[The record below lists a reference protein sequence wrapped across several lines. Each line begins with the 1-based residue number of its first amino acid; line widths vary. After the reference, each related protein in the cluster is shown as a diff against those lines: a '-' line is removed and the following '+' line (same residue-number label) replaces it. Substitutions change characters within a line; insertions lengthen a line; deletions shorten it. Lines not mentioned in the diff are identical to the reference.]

1 MTTRT
6 KRAAIYLRV
15 STDDQTNENQR
26 QALVEVAGRRGWSVV
41 ETYEDQGVSGAK
53 GRDQRPGFDRML
65 KDAGRRRFDV
75 LAVWS
80 IDRLGRSTAAVA
92 TALDDLEA
100 AGVAIYA
107 DKEGVDAS
115 TAHGRAMLEMAS
127 VFARLERSMI
137 VERVKAGMARAK
149 AEGKHVGRPRTN
161 EDTVAAI
168 RAMLAGG
175 RGMISTAKALGVGV
189 GTVHR
194 ISKAMAW
201 AAAG

>member
-1 MTTRT
+1 MTTK

-15 STDDQTNENQR
+15 STDDQTTENQR
-26 QALVEVAGRRGWSVV
+26 QALVEVASRRSWTVV
-41 ETYEDQGVSGAK
+41 EVYEDQGVSGAK

>member
-15 STDDQTNENQR
+15 STDYQTTENQR

-53 GRDQRPGFDRML
+53 GRDKRPGFDRML
-65 KDAGRRRFDV
+65 KDASRRRFDI

>member
-1 MTTRT
+1 MTTK

-15 STDDQTNENQR
+15 STDDQTTENQR
-26 QALVEVAGRRGWSVV
+26 QALVEVASRRSWTVV
-41 ETYEDQGVSGAK
+41 EVYEDQGVSGAK

-65 KDAGRRRFDV
+65 RDASRRRFDV

>member
-15 STDDQTNENQR
+15 STDYQTTENQR
-26 QALVEVAGRRGWSVV
+26 QALVEVAGRRGWSVD
-41 ETYEDQGVSGAK
+41 ETYEDQGVRGAK

-65 KDAGRRRFDV
+65 RDASRRRFDV

-137 VERVKAGMARAK
+137 AERVKAGMARAK

>member
-1 MTTRT
+1 MKT

-15 STDDQTNENQR
+15 STDDQTTENQR
-26 QALVEVAGRRGWSVV
+26 QALVEVASRRGWQVV

-53 GRDQRPGFDRML
+53 GRDRRPGFDRML
-65 KDAGRRRFDV
+65 KDASRRRFDV

-92 TALDDLEA
+92 TALDDLETT
-100 AGVAIYA
+100 GVRLYA

-137 VERVKAGMARAK
+137 VARVKAGMARAK
-149 AEGKHVGRPRTN
+149 AQGTHVGRPRTYQ
-161 EDTVAAI
+161 DTVAAI
-168 RAMLAGG
+168 RLMLAGG
-175 RGMISTAKALGVGV
+175 KGIISTAKAIGVGV

-194 ISKAMAW
+194 IAQAMK
-201 AAAG
+201 AAA

>member
-1 MTTRT
+1 MTTK

-15 STDDQTNENQR
+15 STDDQTTENQR
-26 QALVEVAGRRGWSVV
+26 QALVEVASRRSWTVV
-41 ETYEDQGVSGAK
+41 EVYEDQGVSGAK

-65 KDAGRRRFDV
+65 RDASRRRFDV

-137 VERVKAGMARAK
+137 AERVKAGMARAK

>member
-15 STDDQTNENQR
+15 STDDQTTENQR

-127 VFARLERSMI
+127 VFARLERSVI

>member
-1 MTTRT
+1 MTT
-6 KRAAIYLRV
+6 KRAALYLRV
-15 STDDQTNENQR
+15 STDDQTTENQLR
-26 QALVEVAGRRGWSVV
+26 VLTEVAARRGWTVV

-53 GRDQRPGFDRML
+53 GRDKRPGFDRML
-65 KDAGRRRFDV
+65 KDASRRRFDI

-80 IDRLGRSTAAVA
+80 IDRLGRSTASVA

-100 AGVAIYA
+100 AGVRVYA

-127 VFARLERSMI
+127 VFAKLERSMI

-149 AEGKHVGRPRTN
+149 AEGKHVGRPRTD

-194 ISKAMAW
+194 VAQEVRGAW
-201 AAAG
+201 T

>member
-15 STDDQTNENQR
+15 STDYQTTENQR

>member
-15 STDDQTNENQR
+15 STDDQTTENQR

-137 VERVKAGMARAK
+137 AERVKAGMARAK

>member
-1 MTTRT
+1 MTTKA

-15 STDDQTNENQR
+15 STDDQTTENQR
-26 QALVEVAGRRGWSVV
+26 QTLTEVAARRGWTVV
-41 ETYEDQGVSGAK
+41 ASYEDQGISGAK
-53 GRDQRPGFDRML
+53 GRDKRPGFDRML
-65 KDAGRRRFDV
+65 KDASRRRFDV

-80 IDRLGRSTAAVA
+80 IDRLGRSTASVA

-127 VFARLERSMI
+127 VFAELERSMI

-149 AEGKHVGRPRTN
+149 AQGRHVGRPKTDK
-161 EDTVAAI
+161 DTVAAI
-168 RAMLAGG
+168 RLMLAGG
-175 RGMISTAKALGVGV
+175 KGIISTAKAIGVGV

-194 ISKAMAW
+194 IAQAMK
-201 AAAG
+201 AAA

>member
-1 MTTRT
+1 MKT

-15 STDDQTNENQR
+15 STDDQTTENQR
-26 QALVEVAGRRGWSVV
+26 QALVEVASRRGWQVV
-41 ETYEDQGVSGAK
+41 ETYQDQGVSGAK

-65 KDAGRRRFDV
+65 KDASRRRFDV

-100 AGVAIYA
+100 AGVRLYA

-149 AEGKHVGRPRTN
+149 AQGTHVGRPRTDQ
-161 EDTVAAI
+161 DTVAAI
-168 RAMLAGG
+168 RLMLAGG
-175 RGMISTAKALGVGV
+175 KGIISTAKAIGVGV

-194 ISKAMAW
+194 IAQAMK
-201 AAAG
+201 AAA